1 MLTPQDLNNIIKLS
15 EKTIR
20 LKRNDLLKASAS
32 VDTNLYYITKG
43 SFRVYLLNKEREQTV
58 RLGYTGDFIVALDSF
73 LSQKPSEF
81 LIQAIKAS
89 EVKMIP
95 KYKIDAFLD
104 KEDNQKLWIA
114 LLENLLLQ
122 QMEREKD
129 ILTPSTKE
137 RYLRVLRRSPRLF
150 QEIPNKYI
158 ADYLGI
164 SAETLSRLKKS

>member
-89 EVKMIP
+89 EVKIIP

>member
-1 MLTPQDLNNIIKLS
+1 MLTAQDFNNIIKLS

-20 LKRNDLLKASAS
+20 LKRNDLLKASGS

-43 SFRVYLLNKEREQTV
+43 SFRIYLLNEDGEQTI
-58 RLGYTGDFIVALDSF
+58 RLGYTGNFIVALDSF

-81 LIQAIKAS
+81 LIQAIKTS
-89 EVKMIP
+89 EVKVIP
-95 KYKIDAFLD
+95 KSKIQEFLH
-104 KEDNQKLWIA
+104 KEENKKLWIA

-129 ILTPSTKE
+129 ILISFPKE

-158 ADYLGI
+158 ADYLGM

>member
-122 QMEREKD
+122 QLEREKD

>member
-1 MLTPQDLNNIIKLS
+1 MLTPQDFNNIIKLS

>member
-89 EVKMIP
+89 EVKIIP

-150 QEIPNKYI
+150 QEVPNKYI

>member
-129 ILTPSTKE
+129 ILTPSIKE

>member
-1 MLTPQDLNNIIKLS
+1 MLTSQDLNNIIKLS

-89 EVKMIP
+89 EVKIIP

>member
-1 MLTPQDLNNIIKLS
+1 MLTPQDFNNIIKLS
-15 EKTIR
+15 EKTIH
-20 LKRNDLLKASAS
+20 LKRNDLLKASGL

-89 EVKMIP
+89 EVKIIP

>member
-1 MLTPQDLNNIIKLS
+1 MLTPQDFNNIIKLS

-89 EVKMIP
+89 EVKIIP

>member
-89 EVKMIP
+89 EVKIIP

-122 QMEREKD
+122 QLEREKD